1 MRSHTPPLETD
12 RLLLRRFTLADLPA
26 ILRIFGDEE
35 VNTYLPWYPVQ
46 SMDEARLFYEER
58 YASFYQKGW
67 LYRYAICLKEDDEPI
82 GYVNVG
88 VDEAHD
94 LGYGLRREFQ
104 HQGIVTEAARRVLHQ
119 VEADGLPFVTATHD
133 VQNMQSGAVMKR
145 LGMEYAYSYQ
155 EHWQPK
161 GKVVTFRLYQ
171 KNFRE
176 GDRSVYRGY
185 WDASPFRCVEA
196 GV

>member
-1 MRSHTPPLETD
+1 MRSHTPPLETN

-26 ILRIFGDEE
+26 ILRIFGDEG

-46 SMDEARLFYEER
+46 SVDEARLFYEER
-58 YASFYQKGW
+58 YASCYQKSWG
-67 LYRYAICLKEDDEPI
+67 YRYAICLKEDDEPI

-94 LGYGLRREFQ
+94 LGYGLRTEFQ
-104 HQGIVTEAARRVLHQ
+104 HQGIVTEAACRVLHQ
-119 VEADGLPFVTATHD
+119 VKEDGLPFVTATHD

-155 EHWQPK
+155 ENWQPK
-161 GKVVTFRLYQ
+161 GNLVTFRMYQ

-176 GDRSVYRGY
+176 RRCSVYRGY
-185 WDASPFRCVEA
+185 WDASPVRFVET